1 MKHVVE
7 QMGIWV
13 GKFEISA
20 PTDSSCYTNE
30 SYANCETADLEPRT
44 KPNVKSWR
52 YNFVDSFEGAIQNMQ
67 SSGNE
72 YGLSTD
78 TSKVDSH
85 MLKNMEWG
93 AVAYLTHSDYGRC
106 NGSSCEEVTINS
118 NSSYTT
124 GGGNYVSNV
133 AQSST
138 GNIYGIYDLS
148 GGAYEYVM
156 GNMSKSA
163 GSYVYNLNYG
173 DGIFKYSASTAKYI
187 DTYAYGTT
195 YNNQTAY
202 NRARLGDATGEV
214 VVSSERVWNNDYADF
229 VHSSDPWFLRGGV
242 NGNGSSAGVVGFVRI
257 NGDSSST
264 YSARAAL
271 LAL

>member
-1 MKHVVE
+1 
-7 QMGIWV
+7 
-13 GKFEISA
+13 
-20 PTDSSCYTNE
+20 
-30 SYANCETADLEPRT
+30 
-44 KPNVKSWR
+44 
-52 YNFVDSFEGAIQNMQ
+52 MQ

-106 NGSSCEEVTINS
+106 NGSSCEEVTINN

-148 GGAYEYVM
+148 GGAWEYVM

-195 YNNQTAY
+195 YNDQTAY

-214 VVSSERVWNNDYADF
+214 VVSSNTAWNNDYADF
-229 VHSSDPWFLRGGV
+229 VGSSDPWFRRGGV
-242 NGNGSSAGVVGFVRI
+242 YFTGSSAGVFGFNRYS
-257 NGDSSST
+257 GDSNGSH
-264 YSARAAL
+264 SARAAL